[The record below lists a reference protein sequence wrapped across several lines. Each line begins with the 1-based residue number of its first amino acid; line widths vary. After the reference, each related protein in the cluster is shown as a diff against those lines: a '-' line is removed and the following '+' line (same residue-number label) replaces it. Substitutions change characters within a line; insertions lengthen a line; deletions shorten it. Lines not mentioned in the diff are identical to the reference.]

1 MGKRSKRPP
10 CGYAPL
16 QQVPIGGKPCA
27 TARPA
32 AHPAFA
38 LAFGLLWMAIS
49 VSTGADSFRQ
59 VVMTATGDR
68 SVLELVEVSPIPEPG
83 PGEVLLRV
91 IAASASF
98 TDVMVRK
105 GLYAGIDAEPPYP
118 PGYDL
123 VGTVEQVGAGVS
135 GLERGQRVADLT
147 VWGAYTEYIV
157 RPADGLV
164 PVPDGLPA
172 DEAVSLVLAYVTAY
186 QMLHRVAGVQAGQT
200 ALIHGASG
208 AVGTALSQ
216 LGRSAGLV
224 MYGTASARKHDHV
237 RASGVTPIDYR
248 EEDFVAVTRAA
259 TDGRGVDVAFDAIG
273 IDNFAR
279 SYRALAPGG
288 LLVEYGFYRASL
300 AGERFRDIAIEYL
313 RSRWQQLKWSWLP
326 EQDKRF
332 EFYSITDM
340 RTAEPQWFREDL
352 ARLFQLALAGE
363 IAPSI
368 WKRLPLDAAGEAHAA
383 IEAGQVQGKIVL
395 QVSPDTQ

>member
-1 MGKRSKRPP
+1 MDNHSTRPP
-10 CGYAPL
+10 CGRSHRR
-16 QQVPIGGKPCA
+16 QVSGRGINPVI
-27 TARPA
+27 A
-32 AHPAFA
+32 AAW
-38 LAFGLLWMAIS
+38 GLLWMLSSAHAA
-49 VSTGADSFRQ
+49 ADSFTQ
-59 VVMTATGDR
+59 VVMTTTGDR
-68 SVLELVEVSPIPEPG
+68 SVLELVETSPIPEPG

-123 VGTVEQVGAGVS
+123 VGSVAKVGAGVS
-135 GLERGQRVADLT
+135 GFEHGQRVADLT

-157 RPADGLV
+157 RPAEGLV

-186 QMLHRVAGVQAGQT
+186 QMLHRVADVQAGQT

-216 LGRSAGLV
+216 LGHSAGLV
-224 MYGTASARKHDHV
+224 MFGTASARKHDHV
-237 RASGVTPIDYR
+237 KANGVTPIDYR
-248 EEDFVAVTRAA
+248 KEDFVAVTQAA

-273 IDNFAR
+273 VDNFAR

-300 AGERFRDIAIEYL
+300 AGDSFWEIATEYL
-313 RSRWQQLKWSWLP
+313 KSRWQQLKWTWLP
-326 EQDKRF
+326 EREKRF
-332 EFYSITDM
+332 AFYSITDM
-340 RTAEPQWFREDL
+340 RAVEPQWFREDL

-363 IAPSI
+363 ITPSI
-368 WKRLPLDAAGEAHAA
+368 WKRLPLEAAAEAHAA
-383 IEAGQVQGKIVL
+383 IETGKVQGKIIL
-395 QVSPDTQ
+395 QVGPDMR